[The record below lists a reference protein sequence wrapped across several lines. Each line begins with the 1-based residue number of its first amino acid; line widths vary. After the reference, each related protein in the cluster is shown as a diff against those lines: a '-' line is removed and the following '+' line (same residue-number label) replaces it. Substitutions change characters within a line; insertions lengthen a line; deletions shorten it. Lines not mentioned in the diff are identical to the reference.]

1 MIDLLWMLLCTGL
14 VFLMQ
19 AGFMC
24 VESGLT
30 RSKNSINVAVK
41 NMADFGLSVAL
52 FWCFGY
58 ALMFGASQGGWLGGS
73 RYFPSSESSPKL
85 IVFFLYQ
92 AMFCGTA
99 TTIISGAVAERLQF
113 VAYLIIA
120 SLVSSLIYPL
130 FGHWAWNSLVENNTG
145 GWLENLGFIDFA
157 GSTVVH
163 SVGAWV
169 SLATLIIVGSRQG
182 RFSDQG
188 ATQIQGSNLP
198 FSVLGALLLWFG
210 WIGFN
215 GGSTLALNEQVPGII
230 LNTMIAGIAG
240 MVTAAL
246 LSWLQHRLLAV
257 ESLINGTLAGL
268 VAITACCHVVATPLA
283 FVVGS
288 TGAAVALW
296 VSYGLHR
303 LRIDDAVDAVAVHGG
318 AGAWGTLCVALFGQ
332 LSETGMNR
340 ASQLLVQLLGIGVC
354 FAWAFGLSWLLL
366 SAVNRFVPLRVSAED
381 ERLGLNISEHHAK
394 TDTYELFQVMDQQA
408 KTSDLS
414 LRVPV
419 EPFTEVGHI
428 ATRYNQVIDSLARNH
443 QESAETLAQIY
454 MITAASA
461 AVVENQLFDPHAL
474 DLDEICD
481 RDDEL
486 GTLAQVLQQ
495 LVTAVHQRDQELATL
510 KTQFSPEN
518 GQTSDL
524 RIGSKESIGGA
535 IVEILMVRFGAVS
548 PQIIE
553 EVAAISDANQL
564 KILLKWAMAT
574 DSIVVFQAGIR
585 RQLDTVS
592 DKATL
597 NKSQEILE

>member
-1 MIDLLWMLLCTGL
+1 MIDQLWVLLCTGL

-58 ALMFGASQGGWLGGS
+58 AIMFGSSPGGWFGGS
-73 RYFPSSESSPKL
+73 GYFPSSESSPKL
-85 IVFFLYQ
+85 VAFFLYQ

-130 FGHWAWNSLVENNTG
+130 YGHWAWNGLLENNTG
-145 GWLENLGFIDFA
+145 GWLGNLGFIDFA

-169 SLATLIIVGSRQG
+169 SLATLTIVGSRQG
-182 RFSDQG
+182 RFTDQG
-188 ATQIQGSNLP
+188 AAKIQGSNLP

-246 LSWLQHRLLAV
+246 LSWLQHRLLEV
-257 ESLINGTLAGL
+257 EYLINGTLAGL
-268 VAITACCHVVATPLA
+268 VAITACCDLVATPLA

-288 TGAAVALW
+288 TGAAFALL
-296 VSYGLHR
+296 VSYGLNR

-318 AGAWGTLCVALFGQ
+318 AGAWGTLCVALFGR
-332 LSETGMNR
+332 LSQTGLNR

-354 FAWAFGLSWLLL
+354 FAWAFSLSWLIL
-366 SAVNRFVPLRVSAED
+366 SAVNRFLPLRVSAED

-408 KTSDLS
+408 KTFDLS

-428 ATRYNQVIDSLARNH
+428 ATRYNQVMDSLARHH

-454 MITAASA
+454 MITAAAA
-461 AVVENQLFDPHAL
+461 AVVENELFDPHAL

-495 LVTAVHQRDQELATL
+495 LVTAVHQRDQELAM
-510 KTQFSPEN
+510 KEAQVNGSPQLSSGELP
-518 GQTSDL
+518 GTP
-524 RIGSKESIGGA
+524 ESIKRA
-535 IVEILMVRFGAVS
+535 VVEILAVRFGEA
-548 PQIIE
+548 P
-553 EVAAISDANQL
+553 ANVVEQL
-564 KILLKWAMAT
+564 QLIHDREPLKALLQWAMTVETIA
-574 DSIVVFQAGIR
+574 VFQTGLR
-585 RQLDTVS
+585 RQS
-592 DKATL
+592 DRKV
-597 NKSQEILE
+597 

>member
-1 MIDLLWMLLCTGL
+1 MIDLLWVLSCTGL

-58 ALMFGASQGGWLGGS
+58 AIMFGSSQGGWFGGS
-73 RYFPSSESSPKL
+73 GYFPSSESSPKL
-85 IVFFLYQ
+85 VAFFLYQ

-113 VAYLIIA
+113 FAYLIIA

-130 FGHWAWNSLVENNTG
+130 YGHWAWNGLVENNTG

-188 ATQIQGSNLP
+188 STKIQGSNLP

-246 LSWLQHRLLAV
+246 LSWLQYRLLEV
-257 ESLINGTLAGL
+257 EYLINGTLAGL
-268 VAITACCHVVATPLA
+268 VAITACCHVVSTPLA

-296 VSYGLHR
+296 VSYGLNR

-332 LSETGMNR
+332 LSGTGLNR

-354 FAWAFGLSWLLL
+354 FAWAFGLSWLIL
-366 SAVNRFVPLRVSAED
+366 SAVNRLIPLRVSAED

-394 TDTYELFQVMDQQA
+394 TDTYDLFQVMDQQA

-454 MITAASA
+454 MITAAAA
-461 AVVENQLFDPHAL
+461 AVVENELFDPHAL

-495 LVTAVHQRDQELATL
+495 LVTAVHHRDQELAV
-510 KTQFSPEN
+510 QGAQINGSPQSSN
-518 GQTSDL
+518 GGFPGTPESM
-524 RIGSKESIGGA
+524 RIA
-535 IVEILMVRFGAVS
+535 IVEILAVRFGEA
-548 PQIIE
+548 P
-553 EVAAISDANQL
+553 ANTLEQL
-564 KILLKWAMAT
+564 QPMNKRKTLKGLLQLAMT
-574 DSIVVFQAGIR
+574 VDTLELFQAGVQQQFD
-585 RQLDTVS
+585 RQC
-592 DKATL
+592 
-597 NKSQEILE
+597 